1 MARKC
6 RACKTEIPTVKD
18 SLPVQKKG
26 FCDFDCM
33 AAHGLAL
40 ARKAQEKAQRSKH
53 RADKERMRDS
63 DRRYWLE
70 KAQGSFNAWV
80 RARDKGL
87 PCISCGKPDNGDVRH
102 ASHFKSRGANSF
114 LRYHPMNVNASC
126 VKCNVYNSGAL
137 DGYTLG
143 IIEKYGIEALEYLN
157 TAPRVK
163 RYDISYLKR
172 LDIVCRKLAKR
183 AAKRD
188 NCM

>member
-1 MARKC
+1 MRTGAGSKKRKKAR
-6 RACKTEIPTVKD
+6 D
-18 SLPVQKKG
+18 N
-26 FCDFDCM
+26 D
-33 AAHGLAL
+33 
-40 ARKAQEKAQRSKH
+40 RS
-53 RADKERMRDS
+53 
-63 DRRYWLE
+63 YWLGK
-70 KAQGSFNAWV
+70 KAQGSFNAWI

-87 PCISCGKPDNGDVRH
+87 PCISCGKPDDGDVRH

-143 IIEKYGIEALEYLN
+143 IIEKHGIEALEYLN
-157 TAPRVK
+157 TAPRIK

-188 NCM
+188 NCI

>member
-1 MARKC
+1 MSNQRKRKC
-6 RACKTEIPTVKD
+6 KFCGEYVRGWIR
-18 SLPVQKKG
+18 LPVGTFCNYEHAIEFANQPKIKKTTENKIH
-26 FCDFDCM
+26 
-33 AAHGLAL
+33 AE
-40 ARKAQEKAQRSKH
+40 RKKNF
-53 RADKERMRDS
+53 RDN
-63 DRRYWLE
+63 DRGYWLE

-143 IIEKYGIEALEYLN
+143 IIGKYGIDALEYLN
-157 TAPRVK
+157 SAPRVK
-163 RYDISYLKR
+163 RYTIEDLKE
-172 LDIVCRKLAKR
+172 LSKYYKAELKKLK
-183 AAKRD
+183 
-188 NCM
+188 

>member
-1 MARKC
+1 MTNQRKRKC
-6 RACKTEIPTVKD
+6 KYCGEYVRGWISVPAGTFCNYEHAIEFANQPKIKKATE
-18 SLPVQKKG
+18 KKLH
-26 FCDFDCM
+26 
-33 AAHGLAL
+33 AE
-40 ARKAQEKAQRSKH
+40 RKKNF
-53 RADKERMRDS
+53 RDN
-63 DRRYWLE
+63 DRGYWLE

-157 TAPRVK
+157 TASRVK

-172 LDIVCRKLAKR
+172 LDTVCRKLAKR
-183 AAKRD
+183 AVKSEQ
-188 NCM
+188 